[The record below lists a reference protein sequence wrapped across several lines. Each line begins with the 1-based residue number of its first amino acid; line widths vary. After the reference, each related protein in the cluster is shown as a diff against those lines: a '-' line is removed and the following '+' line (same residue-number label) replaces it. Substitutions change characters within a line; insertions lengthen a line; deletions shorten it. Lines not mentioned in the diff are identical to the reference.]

1 MYINQVAISRNR
13 KFLFTLADEHTLLQ
27 WNTETDMILRNYS
40 RLNTEVCIKK
50 FCIGKRSINLFTFDD
65 ESRIKQ
71 WD

>member
-1 MYINQVAISRNR
+1 MYVNQVAASKNR

-27 WNTETDMILRNYS
+27 WDTETDMILRNYS
-40 RLNTEVCIKK
+40 RLNTEVSIKK
-50 FCIGKRSINLFTFDD
+50 FCIGKKSFYLFTFDD